1 MVRGH
6 LAAAYSVASCEADCC
21 LATRSA
27 AQTLNLAFTP
37 LESER
42 YDLVMRKRTLETPE
56 AQALLDVLQRASL
69 RRKLEAVAGY
79 DTAQTGAIL
88 V

>member
-1 MVRGH
+1 
-6 LAAAYSVASCEADCC
+6 
-21 LATRSA
+21 
-27 AQTLNLAFTP
+27 
-37 LESER
+37 
-42 YDLVMRKRTLETPE
+42 MRKRTLETPE